1 MIGVAFMMSRV
12 MVGVCQL
19 GNVRKEL
26 ARIKKQEGL
35 GLSLCFINVE
45 YIVGKDK
52 QPSDEDF

>member
-19 GNVRKEL
+19 GTVRKEL

-45 YIVGKDK
+45 YMVGKDK
-52 QPSDEDF
+52 TAF